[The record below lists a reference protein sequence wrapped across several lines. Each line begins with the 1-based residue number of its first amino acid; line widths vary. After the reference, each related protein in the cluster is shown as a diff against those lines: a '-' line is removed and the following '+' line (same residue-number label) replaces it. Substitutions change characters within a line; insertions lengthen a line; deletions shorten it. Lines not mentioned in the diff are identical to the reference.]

1 MDFQSLFTV
10 CCAFAAIITALLSFI
25 LVMNVFSA
33 QKTANNRI
41 LGMQDTYN
49 TLKLAFER
57 VDQEQ
62 IKKML
67 TELSEIETDNQKTRS
82 AVDLLDGKVTSFVNR
97 NSAQHPRKKG
107 TTEEPEEPALSKDED
122 MIETLKKKGLAIPM
136 VNNEEKTQETGPAR
150 LVRASSIK

>member
-10 CCAFAAIITALLSFI
+10 SCSIGALLVAFLSII
-25 LVMNVFSA
+25 LVLNVLSTV
-33 QKTANNRI
+33 KHVNSRI
-41 LGMQDTYN
+41 LGVQDTYS

-67 TELSEIETDNQKTRS
+67 TELSEIASDNQKTRS
-82 AVDLLDGKVTSFVNR
+82 AVDLLNEKVTSFVNR
-97 NSAQHPRKKG
+97 ESSRLPRKKAV
-107 TTEEPEEPALSKDED
+107 TEEPEEPALSKEED

-136 VNNEEKTQETGPAR
+136 ANNAEQPQETGPPR